1 MDRDIYWLARHE
13 GWHAAVARGVASGDA
28 QCIKVAAKLFG
39 LYLPVDAVVV
49 PMPSHEGCA
58 EQMLRVA
65 NCMEFRDTWD
75 ILKAK
80 PHEPSH
86 SQKMNGLSPAPIEM
100 WMDENMKRKWRFFY
114 STNIYIIDNT
124 VVTGAT
130 ASSALEAF
138 RKEGWTNV
146 KVVSI
151 TKK

>member
-13 GWHAAVARGVASGDA
+13 GWHAAIARGVASGDA
-28 QCIKVAAKLFG
+28 QCIEVAAKLYS
-39 LYLPVDAVVV
+39 LYLPDGAVVV
-49 PMPSHEGCA
+49 PMPSHGGYA
-58 EQMLRVA
+58 EQMLSVA
-65 NCMEFRDTWD
+65 ERMKSRLVWN

-80 PHEPSH
+80 PHESSR
-86 SQKMNGLSPAPIEM
+86 SQKMDGFSPLRIEM
-100 WMDENMKRKWRFFY
+100 WMDRVLEGWYPQN
-114 STNIYIIDNT
+114 TDIYIIDNT

>member
-13 GWHAAVARGVASGDA
+13 GWHAAIARGVAAGDA
-28 QCIKVAAKLFG
+28 QCIEVAAKLFD
-39 LYLPVDAVVV
+39 LYLPDGAVVV
-49 PMPSHEGCA
+49 PMPSHGGYA
-58 EQMLRVA
+58 EQMLQVA
-65 NCMEFRDTWD
+65 EHMKSRLVWN

-80 PHEPSH
+80 PHESSR
-86 SQKMNGLSPAPIEM
+86 SQKMDGYSPLHIEM
-100 WMDENMKRKWRFFY
+100 WMDRVLEGWY
-114 STNIYIIDNT
+114 PQGTDIYIIDNA

-138 RKEGWTNV
+138 RKEGWSNV

>member
-1 MDRDIYWLARHE
+1 MDRDICWLARHE
-13 GWHAAVARGVASGDA
+13 GWHAEIARGVAAGDT
-28 QCIKVAAKLFG
+28 QCIEVAAKLFD
-39 LYLPVDAVVV
+39 LYLPGGAVVV
-49 PMPSHEGCA
+49 PMPSHGGYAEEMLSVA
-58 EQMLRVA
+58 EQMKSRLVW
-65 NCMEFRDTWD
+65 N

-80 PHEPSH
+80 PHESSR
-86 SQKMNGLSPAPIEM
+86 SQKMDGFSPLRIEM
-100 WMDENMKRKWRFFY
+100 WMDRVLEGWYPQN
-114 STNIYIIDNT
+114 TDIYIIDNT